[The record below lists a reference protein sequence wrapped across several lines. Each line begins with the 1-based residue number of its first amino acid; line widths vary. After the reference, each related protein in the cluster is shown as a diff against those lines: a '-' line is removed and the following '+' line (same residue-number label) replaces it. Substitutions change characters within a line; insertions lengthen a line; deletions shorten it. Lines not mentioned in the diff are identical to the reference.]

1 MPIIPKVGRES
12 FKTGVLDFLI
22 HCVLLAGA
30 FSIVYPFLIMLSG
43 SVKSDLDMKT
53 LDILPAFLYN
63 DATLFKKHIQT
74 KYNDS
79 LDLAVSNFKS
89 PLPNFGALN
98 PPDPFSRS
106 VCADFES
113 FVSSPSVDGDPKL
126 FGLGMVWEHG
136 VEPYMLREFK
146 RWLKSVYGK
155 GPEGVRK
162 LNADCGTQFT
172 DWDEI
177 MIPPENYLP
186 RRVSVPNAGYLEKM
200 LEFKMLHSATWQ
212 RYYFDIDG
220 AFAAYLRKT
229 VARSLAGI
237 NAALGT
243 EYRNWSQVC
252 ISQRPPKKS
261 PALAKAWEDFVREE
275 LNPDFITVDSGAA
288 QDFRVFLKKK
298 YRGGISTL
306 NKTYGTDY
314 GSFEDVDLPQRSPP
328 AGAERG
334 DWSEFITLSAPL
346 KSLSLKGLTFE
357 YREHLASRFKR
368 IDEAN
373 AIFQLGYEGF
383 SKVKMPEALPEG
395 NVALQRDWKDFI
407 RSMRESG
414 IGLKRS
420 SMFEYKDFIAEK
432 YEDKDKSTDFSK
444 MSVDYRR
451 HIIDH
456 SDIPYY
462 FAYPGADTEKSREH
476 YGEAVRSN
484 RFEGMV
490 VLRDVSDFEKDWT
503 FFLQQRY
510 GSIEK
515 LNKEYGLLIDSFD
528 TAPLPTLQW
537 EWSKFQE
544 SKSKVKAE
552 FLWRNYAMVIDTVV
566 YNGRAA
572 LNTLIYCTL
581 SILAALLV
589 NPMAAYA
596 LSRFRPPST
605 YKILL
610 LMMLTIGFPSIVI
623 GIPNFLMLKSMGLM
637 NTYAAL
643 ILPGMASGFSIFL
656 LKGFFDSLPKELF
669 ECATLDGA
677 SERVIF
683 WHVAMSLSK
692 PILAVTA
699 LQTFITAYGDFMMAF
714 LVCQN
719 PKMWTMMVYLY
730 QLQQRS
736 SPSVAFAALVVSA
749 IPTFLIYV
757 LCQNLILRGIVV
769 PSEK

>member
-1 MPIIPKVGRES
+1 MPIIAKVGRES
-12 FKTGVLDFLI
+12 FRCRVLDI
-22 HCVLLAGA
+22 GMHCLLLLGA
-30 FSIVYPFLIMLSG
+30 FSIIYPFLIMLSG

-53 LDILPAFLYN
+53 LDIVPAYLYD
-63 DATLFKKHIQT
+63 DATLFRKHIQT

-79 LDLAVSNFKS
+79 LDLVISNFKTPMS
-89 PLPNFGALN
+89 NFASLK
-98 PPDPFSRS
+98 PPEIVSREL
-106 VCADFES
+106 CAKFET
-113 FVSSPSVDGDPKL
+113 FISSQSVDGDPKL

-136 VEPYMLREFK
+136 VEPLMLREFK
-146 RWLKSVYGK
+146 SWLKSVYGK

-162 LNADCGTQFT
+162 LNADCGTQFI

-177 MIPPENYLP
+177 MVPPENYLP

-220 AFAAYLRKT
+220 SFAAYLRKT
-229 VARSLAGI
+229 VSRSLAGI
-237 NAALGT
+237 NAELST
-243 EYRNWSQVC
+243 DYRNWAQIC
-252 ISQRPPKKS
+252 IPQRPPKKS
-261 PALAKAWEDFVREE
+261 QPLLKAWEDFVREE
-275 LNPDFITVDSGAA
+275 LNPDFIAVDPSATA
-288 QDFRVFLKKK
+288 DFRAFLKKK

-314 GSFEDVDLPQRSPP
+314 GSFEEADLPQRAPSF
-328 AGAERG
+328 GAERG
-334 DWSEFITLSAPL
+334 DWSEFITMAAPL
-346 KSLSLKGLTFE
+346 KALSLKALSFE
-357 YREHLASRFKR
+357 WREHLAKSFKR
-368 IDEAN
+368 VDEAN
-373 AIFQLGYEGF
+373 VLLQRGYEGF
-383 SKVKMPEALPEG
+383 SKVQMPVSMPED
-395 NVALQRDWKDFI
+395 NVALQKDWKDFI

-432 YEDKDKSTDFSK
+432 YEGKEKATDFNR
-444 MSVDYRR
+444 MSLDYKR
-451 HIIDH
+451 HINDQ
-456 SDIPYY
+456 SEIPYY
-462 FAYPGADTEKSREH
+462 FAYPGSDTEKSREH

-490 VLRDVSDFEKDWT
+490 VLRDAADFKNDWT

-510 GSIEK
+510 GSIDK
-515 LNKEYGLLIDSFD
+515 LNKEYGLLLNSFD
-528 TAPLPTLQW
+528 TAPLPILEW

-544 SKSKVKAE
+544 NKGKLKAE
-552 FLWRNYAMVIDTVV
+552 FAWRNYAMVINTVL
-566 YNGRAA
+566 YNGRAG

-610 LMMLTIGFPSIVI
+610 VMMLTIGFPGIVI

-643 ILPGMASGFSIFL
+643 ILPGLASGFSIFL

-677 SERVIF
+677 SEARIF

-719 PKMWTMMVYLY
+719 PKMWTIMVYLY

-749 IPTFLIYV
+749 IPTFVIYV